1 MPARAPAASWL
12 CRATERMLRLSAAF
26 GLAALGS
33 GNQYDVL
40 FPNYVAPSECPQGCA
55 AWADIEKDGVANMTQ
70 DAVAKLFRNGTV
82 HPDAGSQCIMPGAS
96 PVHGEGRRMLTSDD
110 EEDRWLWDTASKRGP
125 NCDDAT
131 EGKCVLSAA
140 AGPYCMCKNGEAG
153 GEAMGYC
160 TPPMSTP
167 EQINLQCASKSAP
180 SPVIGLS
187 RSEPL
192 LIR

>member
-1 MPARAPAASWL
+1 
-12 CRATERMLRLSAAF
+12 MLRLSAAF

-125 NCDDAT
+125 NCDDRT
-131 EGKCVLSAA
+131 VLHVQERRGGRRGDGLLHPADVD
-140 AGPYCMCKNGEAG
+140 AGADQ
-153 GEAMGYC
+153 
-160 TPPMSTP
+160 PPVRLK
-167 EQINLQCASKSAP
+167 IRALASYRT
-180 SPVIGLS
+180 LS
-187 RSEPL
+187 L
-192 LIR
+192 